1 MSNQNIGVKDDIRKR
16 GRLEILLEI
25 LDETRKPTKKT
36 HLLYNARIN
45 HNQLSRYL
53 QILLDLKMVEQ
64 ISEPFDGY
72 LISENGELLLKLI
85 PRKAMN
91 LD

>member
-1 MSNQNIGVKDDIRKR
+1 MSNQNIAVKDDIRKR